1 MTDTGNNAAI
11 NKGMVHTQSGKV
23 QCKRNKKTNAD
34 GVPYEN
40 RHGLWTALDKAV
52 LGFGILLTDWLIPER
67 CEIELFLLN
76 PPGKRGPKFRYPP
89 SLILYICL
97 LKEDNGRSYRRAV
110 AGVHALLRHMG
121 LEMPNYS
128 TLHKNEGLY
137 FNSGLGHDVMSKAS
151 EILASRGIHESL
163 DPCMLV
169 GTGINPEYRAPG
181 LLVDSEAK
189 GILQEL
195 MDEEAEKLSRMMEVM
210 TFKNVVDEGRE
221 HDCAVDGSGEGVSG
235 PGIYFEHI
243 WKVNNR
249 RFIKQHVALD
259 VRTREVLAFSITME
273 KPGDAA
279 VFVPLMEGAKAAGLR
294 IGRVYADSAYDTV
307 ANWTFSEDSGIEFHP
322 NLKATFGERHDLP
335 RRNEEKR
342 AEDAMGKTAFHR
354 LTGYNIRWL
363 VEVFFSV
370 LKKLYGDRVAN
381 RKFDRMVLTMRLR
394 YRLYMIRRGFI
405 NRAREG
411 PLTQ

>member
-1 MTDTGNNAAI
+1 
-11 NKGMVHTQSGKV
+11 
-23 QCKRNKKTNAD
+23 
-34 GVPYEN
+34 
-40 RHGLWTALDKAV
+40 
-52 LGFGILLTDWLIPER
+52 
-67 CEIELFLLN
+67 
-76 PPGKRGPKFRYPP
+76 
-89 SLILYICL
+89 
-97 LKEDNGRSYRRAV
+97 
-110 AGVHALLRHMG
+110 
-121 LEMPNYS
+121 
-128 TLHKNEGLY
+128 
-137 FNSGLGHDVMSKAS
+137 
-151 EILASRGIHESL
+151 
-163 DPCMLV
+163 
-169 GTGINPEYRAPG
+169 
-181 LLVDSEAK
+181 
-189 GILQEL
+189 
-195 MDEEAEKLSRMMEVM
+195 MDEEAERLSEMMEVM

-279 VFVPLMEGAKAAGLR
+279 VFVPLMEGAKTAGLR

-322 NLKATFGERHDLP
+322 NLKATFGERPDLP

-342 AEDAMGKTAFHR
+342 TEDAMGKTAFHR
-354 LTGYNIRWL
+354 FTGYNIRWL

-370 LKKLYGDRVAN
+370 LKKLYGDRVGN

-394 YRLYMIRRGFI
+394 YQLYMIRRGFI